1 MLEDMAADSLDA
13 GCSGDAA
20 AAAHTDASDLPAE
33 QRTRRRAPGKVGAGR
48 NAHSSDWCC
57 AMGRGGWKLPPWLL
71 VAIFIYCNLL
81 NYVDRGIVN
90 AMLPQYCVDCRA
102 QLDAESCNA
111 DALCEWQTSAAACGF
126 NSSVVPRRGIGGS
139 LQVNKTDQGVIAG
152 SFMGGYC
159 VFSPIFAYLS
169 TVHKPFTL
177 MGLGLLAWCAA
188 CGLASAAPTF
198 GAFILARVVSGIGEA
213 SFQCIA
219 PCFIDDSAPAAIK
232 GKVLAAFFMA
242 VPIGQALGYAYG
254 GCMCS
259 ELDPSVLGFDGWR
272 LAFAL
277 EGVAMMPVALLCFC
291 VTNRLKAQDTHDG
304 RDAAAGEAGSVT
316 GRGNEGVGIFAHA
329 WELVLDVVSNG
340 TWLCTTLGYAGYTFS
355 VGAIAVWV
363 PSFLQQPPFGIAL
376 ERADLLF
383 GSIAVVTGW
392 FCFGRVCWP
401 SSLCPC
407 ALCITAVYRRI
418 PQLYASWP
426 YTAHGQLY
434 ASWPYTSTLCITAVY
449 RCLSATPRFS
459 NPRPYL

>member
-1 MLEDMAADSLDA
+1 MVLEDMAADSLDA

-20 AAAHTDASDLPAE
+20 EAAHTDASDLPAE

-48 NAHSSDWCC
+48 
-57 AMGRGGWKLPPWLL
+57 KLPPWLL

-102 QLDAESCNA
+102 QPDAESCNA
-111 DALCEWQTSAAACGF
+111 VALCDWQASAAACGF
-126 NSSVVPRRGIGGS
+126 NSSVVPRRGIGGT

-407 ALCITAVYRRI
+407 ALCITAVYR
-418 PQLYASWP
+418 
-426 YTAHGQLY
+426 
-434 ASWPYTSTLCITAVY
+434 
-449 RCLSATPRFS
+449 CLSATPRFS